1 MAEPR
6 QDCGSPA
13 RPLKA
18 ESPQRLLSA
27 AESHLTQGRDSLLE
41 ATCIPPL
48 IQVEFAAPPPP
59 RLHQSGHSFEAMSAP
74 ELLVGLAD

>member
-59 RLHQSGHSFEAMSAP
+59 PPPSVRTQLRSHVSARAP
-74 ELLVGLAD
+74 CGIG